1 MAPRFNIGQ
10 TVELEATF
18 PGGSLNTGDKGTIV
32 ERGLVNEFGAIEVTV
47 LWQKNSQETIIEE
60 DRLRISE
67 RPISAPG
74 VSHDN
79 GRTGYSK
86 RRRLLRDHRRKMR
99 VMDDVINDHGLAE
112 VLEDRMIQETGTSN
126 FWLGADCGKNGMDE
140 DSDEEDPEAALREE
154 VDALRGD
161 AVDKKSFFD
170 AVSGALES
178 RALATDFERTR
189 MKLEDVLASSA
200 WPAVD
205 DSRAK
210 SDWSRTQKRDY

>member
-1 MAPRFNIGQ
+1 M
-10 TVELEATF
+10 
-18 PGGSLNTGDKGTIV
+18 S
-32 ERGLVNEFGAIEVTV
+32 
-47 LWQKNSQETIIEE
+47 
-60 DRLRISE
+60 
-67 RPISAPG
+67 SAPLKLRSSG
-74 VSHDN
+74 RRIAKKQLLKKIGCGFPNIRSLRLVSHDN

-170 AVSGALES
+170 AVSGALEC
-178 RALATDFERTR
+178 RALASDFERTR

-200 WPAVD
+200 WPAVFKD
-205 DSRAK
+205 DSGAK
-210 SDWSRTQKRDY
+210 NDWSRTQKRDY